1 MKIGK
6 LLRKILLVLFIGV
19 ISFTVYNQEV
29 MMTNIKNNISRQE
42 QELVKVQAEN
52 EKLTNLVDST
62 GSEDYTIR
70 NARTRLGL
78 LRPGEIPVI
87 DSSGN

>member
-78 LRPGEIPVI
+78 LRLGEIPVI